1 MEARFGALFS
11 CITRGER
18 QNDGGEPASSRE
30 NLVVSD
36 GPLLQTR
43 GMPEAYLFSESSS
56 VASEDS
62 RVALLPLVQLLHL
75 PASVSS

>member
-1 MEARFGALFS
+1 MEAWFGALFS

-18 QNDGGEPASSRE
+18 QNDGGESSRE
-30 NLVVSD
+30 NLVVND

-56 VASEDS
+56 VTSEDS
-62 RVALLPLVQLLHL
+62 RVALLPLAQLLHL